1 MLYIA
6 LDGKPLSFIPSYAVI
21 RLLESY
27 RLCFTGE
34 AFNYCAI
41 LDDYEMHDKLGEGGF
56 GAVYLATNKL
66 NKKQF
71 AIKFMDMS

>member
-6 LDGKPLSFIPSYAVI
+6 LDGKRLSFTPIIAVI
-21 RLLESY
+21 RLLESLLFHY
-27 RLCFTGE
+27 AGE
-34 AFNYCAI
+34 LFNYCAI

-66 NKKQF
+66 NKK
-71 AIKFMDMS
+71 